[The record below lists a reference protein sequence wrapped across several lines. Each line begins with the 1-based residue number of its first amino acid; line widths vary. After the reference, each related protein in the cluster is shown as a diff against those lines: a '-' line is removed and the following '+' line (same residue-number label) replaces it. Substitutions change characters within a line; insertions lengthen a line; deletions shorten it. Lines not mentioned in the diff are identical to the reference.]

1 MNVSC
6 RWIPAIVLL
15 TAVSI
20 ASATSALAQATVVN
34 GTGNPNVDIPAV
46 QAAVNLGG
54 NVVLRG
60 HFSFNT
66 PPTISTALQTAGFPL
81 ATILISKAVSIS
93 GTRAD
98 RDDVTTIDAGTIP
111 FYVDAPGV
119 SVAIQK
125 LRFVRPANAAILVYS
140 ATGLVI
146 DSCRIEG
153 FTPRLNPGIVQ
164 FSGITLYGSDTAVI
178 PTPTQPGHPQNIYGR
193 ILIANNDLD
202 LAGGTA
208 TDNVLGIT
216 TFSIGLS
223 PNNLVDMYVSGNT
236 VKNVTEPAINMR
248 RIGGRARVERNVIA
262 TGPISSET
270 TPRPEAIRVANIGT
284 YVIADNVIHSEW
296 PDPDAIGIGVFSQ
309 FAAWPVTDA
318 VVLNNTVTMSPP
330 EGVVFGSYSAGIDI
344 RGFVQDNEIGNN
356 TIRGHARAAIGIDVF
371 NGGSPADTALV
382 LNRFD
387 DFEPSAADVVVDEGV
402 TNTLNLGQKGTVS
415 DQGINTL
422 IVPFSDVSS
431 SPTSSA
437 QAYKPR

>member
-20 ASATSALAQATVVN
+20 ASATNTLAQATVVD

-66 PPTISTALQTAGFPL
+66 PPTISTSLQAVGFPL

-93 GTRAD
+93 GARAD
-98 RDDVTTIDAGTIP
+98 RDDVTTIEAGTIP
-111 FYVDAPGV
+111 FYVEAPGA
-119 SVAIQK
+119 SVTIQK

-140 ATGLVI
+140 AAGLVI
-146 DSCRIEG
+146 DSCRIER
-153 FTPRLNPGIVQ
+153 FTPRLNPPFVQ

-178 PTPTQPGHPQNIYGR
+178 PTPSQPGHPQNIYGR
-193 ILIANNDLD
+193 IVIANNDLD

-223 PNNLVDMYVSGNT
+223 PNNLVDMYISGNT
-236 VKNVTEPAINMR
+236 VKNVTEPAINVR
-248 RIGGRARVERNVIA
+248 RIGGRAHVEGNAIS
-262 TGPISSET
+262 TGPISSQV

-309 FAAWPVTDA
+309 FAAWPITAEVI
-318 VVLNNTVTMSPP
+318 NNEVTMSPP
-330 EGVVFGSYSAGIDI
+330 DGVVFGSYSAGIDV
-344 RGFVQDNEIGNN
+344 RGFAESNCVGDNIL
-356 TIRGHARAAIGIDVF
+356 RGRARAAVAVDVF
-371 NGGSPADTALV
+371 NGGTPDDTAFV

-387 DFEPSAADVVVDEGV
+387 HFEPSVADLVVGEGV
-402 TNTLNLGQKGTVS
+402 TGTLVLGQKSTVN
-415 DQGINTL
+415 DQGIDTL
-422 IVPFSDVSS
+422 ILPFQGAPLRTD
-431 SPTSSA
+431 PE
-437 QAYKPR
+437 

>member
-1 MNVSC
+1 MKVSC
-6 RWIPAIVLL
+6 RRIPAIVLL

-20 ASATSALAQATVVN
+20 ASATSALAQTTVVN

-93 GTRAD
+93 GALAD

-153 FTPRLNPGIVQ
+153 FTPRLNPPDVQ

-193 ILIANNDLD
+193 ILIVNNDLD

-223 PNNLVDMYVSGNT
+223 PNNLVDMYISGNT

-248 RIGGRARVERNVIA
+248 RIGGSAHVEGNAIW
-262 TGPISSET
+262 TGPISSQIT
-270 TPRPEAIRVANIGT
+270 TRPEAIRVANIGT

-309 FAAWPVTDA
+309 FAAWPITAEVI
-318 VVLNNTVTMSPP
+318 NNEVTMSPP
-330 EGVVFGSYSAGIDI
+330 DGVVFGSYSAGIDV
-344 RGFVQDNEIGNN
+344 RGFAESNYVGDNIL
-356 TIRGHARAAIGIDVF
+356 RGRARAAVAVDVF
-371 NGGSPADTALV
+371 NGGTPDDTAFV

-387 DFEPSAADVVVDEGV
+387 HFEPSVADLVVGEGV
-402 TNTLNLGQKGTVS
+402 TGTLVLGQKGTVN
-415 DQGINTL
+415 DQGIHTL
-422 IVPFSDVSS
+422 ILPFQGA
-431 SPTSSA
+431 P
-437 QAYKPR
+437 PRTLP

>member
-93 GTRAD
+93 GARAD

-153 FTPRLNPGIVQ
+153 FTPRLNPAIVQ

-178 PTPTQPGHPQNIYGR
+178 PTPT
-193 ILIANNDLD
+193 
-202 LAGGTA
+202 A
-208 TDNVLGIT
+208 TRPPAEYLWKDSDRQQRPRSCWRN
-216 TFSIGLS
+216 
-223 PNNLVDMYVSGNT
+223 GN
-236 VKNVTEPAINMR
+236 R
-248 RIGGRARVERNVIA
+248 
-262 TGPISSET
+262 
-270 TPRPEAIRVANIGT
+270 
-284 YVIADNVIHSEW
+284 
-296 PDPDAIGIGVFSQ
+296 
-309 FAAWPVTDA
+309 
-318 VVLNNTVTMSPP
+318 
-330 EGVVFGSYSAGIDI
+330 
-344 RGFVQDNEIGNN
+344 
-356 TIRGHARAAIGIDVF
+356 
-371 NGGSPADTALV
+371 
-382 LNRFD
+382 
-387 DFEPSAADVVVDEGV
+387 
-402 TNTLNLGQKGTVS
+402 
-415 DQGINTL
+415 
-422 IVPFSDVSS
+422 
-431 SPTSSA
+431 
-437 QAYKPR
+437 